1 MPLDPRH
8 AVLVN
13 EPSLLGL
20 NRFPTSRAYDG
31 LWFSEE
37 HVGLIEG

>member
-1 MPLDPRH
+1 MLLDLRH

-13 EPSLLGL
+13 EPSLVGFYG
-20 NRFPTSRAYDG
+20 FPTSRAYDS

-37 HVGLIEG
+37 HVGLTEG